1 MSPPS
6 PHPVLLIDG
15 YNVIGAWHCLQETLA
30 RHDMETARRE
40 LIETLISYSAFAGY
54 QTKVVFDA
62 YGRDTPGYCEDHT
75 KDLAVCYTEFGQTAD
90 TFIEKFCANFRH
102 VSDRRRR
109 RLIVATSDH
118 AQKLT
123 VVGYGAEYI
132 SALQLK
138 STVVDAQT
146 RSRDRYHRDRSP
158 RGRFLVNSLDL
169 KSQEML
175 DKLRYGLK

>member
-123 VVGYGAEYI
+123 VVGYGAECI